1 MPKGPNTYTEEEL
14 LRGIRRRDKCILEY
28 MNREYRPFF
37 RLLIHHM
44 GGSRDDAQD
53 LFQEAIIVLMK
64 KSRDPLFRPSYSIR
78 TLLCAIGKNKWK
90 NKLRTLKREVPYLAE
105 LHDPVT
111 EPLFPEQ
118 QDMSLYEQLF
128 WGTFSRLPRSCKEI
142 LLLSFRNFRNQ
153 EIATMLKRTEGYIR
167 KRKSDCTRKMKE
179 EIRQSGEYRKLMGL
193 PDTTSN
199 RKESP

>member
-1 MPKGPNTYTEEEL
+1 MPKGPNTYTEEDL
-14 LRGIRRRDKCILEY
+14 LRGIRMRDKTTLEY

-37 RLLIHHM
+37 RLLIYKM

-53 LFQEAIIVLMK
+53 LFQEAIIALMK
-64 KSRDPLFRPSYSIR
+64 KAGDPLFRPRFSIR

-179 EIRQSGEYRKLMGL
+179 EIRQSGEYRKLMDL
-193 PDTTSN
+193 PDTTLN